1 MIKDSTILVYVK
13 FAGFELRLR
22 YLASF
27 LKNDDAER
35 GEESQASPRTWRQG
49 SQVGF
54 IKWKM
59 WSRGA
64 NGPFYC
70 VHKSLTNNAPSSTWI
85 VAALP
90 NMGCAMIWIRI
101 PVWLVVL
108 ITIDDFMISA
118 SSWREILW
126 GSMWHLRLFILKM
139 SLNFS
144 EKAGACQEI
153 IFYKNQ

>member
-54 IKWKM
+54 IK
-59 WSRGA
+59 
-64 NGPFYC
+64 
-70 VHKSLTNNAPSSTWI
+70 
-85 VAALP
+85 
-90 NMGCAMIWIRI
+90 
-101 PVWLVVL
+101 
-108 ITIDDFMISA
+108 
-118 SSWREILW
+118 
-126 GSMWHLRLFILKM
+126 
-139 SLNFS
+139 
-144 EKAGACQEI
+144 
-153 IFYKNQ
+153 